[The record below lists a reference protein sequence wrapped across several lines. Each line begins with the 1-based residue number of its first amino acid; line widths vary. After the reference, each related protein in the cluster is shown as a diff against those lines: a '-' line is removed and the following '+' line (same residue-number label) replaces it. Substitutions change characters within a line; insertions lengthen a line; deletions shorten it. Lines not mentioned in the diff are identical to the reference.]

1 MIQRAH
7 DNCFNTTVTSKK
19 LVSDTIRHNK
29 NPVHPRYIFYSNIF
43 VFYTDLVA
51 RQAHPVSCVTRSLRS
66 VWYGTLLANSL
77 KAGEFKRVIAL
88 KNKSAIHTGAGKQS
102 LPQHFNR

>member
-43 VFYTDLVA
+43 VFYTDMVA

-88 KNKSAIHTGAGKQS
+88 KNKSASSHWGWKTKPPSA
-102 LPQHFNR
+102 F